1 MTLRQFFS
9 KKHTW
14 LHLKFLFNHQKS
26 VKEGMAQS
34 LLDRD
39 ETLCSNNDEIRIEI
53 KYVNNDL
60 LENDYP
66 QQTIKNLKEVG

>member
-1 MTLRQFFS
+1 
-9 KKHTW
+9 
-14 LHLKFLFNHQKS
+14 
-26 VKEGMAQS
+26 MAQS

-39 ETLCSNNDEIRIEI
+39 KTLCSNNDEVRIEI

-66 QQTIKNLKEVG
+66 QQTIKNFKGVG